1 MPRKK
6 AAAKSEAEE
15 TTEVLDTKE
24 PERPM
29 SPNEGPAEIG
39 QAGDEASC
47 AGVLEPAGE
56 EEPDA
61 EAAVSQQDMSV
72 ADMLLPEENADSNAV
87 PMESDMPEEEPPTEE
102 ILAGTLLESGED
114 TFRTQKMEAESAD
127 DEPMQDWGDAE
138 SADGLEHFEPEESE
152 EFLGNESGGEMP
164 KEPAMDT
171 RTARAKAR
179 EEFFG
184 LDIKTLDRDLSPL
197 QKKEWTDIY
206 SSFRAGT
213 PIAGTVSGKE
223 EIELT
228 ALNKETGRPERISV
242 LCFTVINYRVK
253 VLIPETALWN
263 NGKVLKR
270 HVASHMVGAN
280 IQYVITS
287 IDREGE
293 CALAS
298 RSLAMEQR
306 RRAFARARSGN
317 TPGDIVPCNV
327 LVVGPKQV
335 LLECG
340 GYDLV
345 LRPAD
350 LSYSSILDLRDEYR
364 SGQVLEAVIKEFDP
378 EVEKLEV
385 SVKEVNPN
393 PFDGADTRHPVGS
406 DRQAIVTNRYR
417 GGVFCRLADTTTCM
431 CLFGR
436 GYTEYDCNP
445 GDRVIVHITRYDYT
459 KKHIYGRTGMGNF
472 PGVSGNSR
480 AGENELSKLATMV
493 NLKPDCVPKL
503 WGKLPFV
510 DKPRC
515 RSF

>member
-6 AAAKSEAEE
+6 AAVKSEAEE

-24 PERPM
+24 PERLM
-29 SPNEGPAEIG
+29 SPNEDPAEIG

-47 AGVLEPAGE
+47 AGVLEPPGE
-56 EEPDA
+56 EKSDA
-61 EAAVSQQDMSV
+61 ETAASQQDMSV
-72 ADMLLPEENADSNAV
+72 ADMLLPEENADNNRMSLEA
-87 PMESDMPEEEPPTEE
+87 DMLAEEILTEE
-102 ILAGTLLESGED
+102 MLAGTLPESGEY
-114 TFRTQKMEAESAD
+114 TFRTQGMETESAD
-127 DEPMQDWGDAE
+127 DEPMSGWEDAA
-138 SADGLEHFEPEESE
+138 SAEVSEHFGSEESE
-152 EFLGNESGGEMP
+152 ASLEGGCGGEMP
-164 KEPAMDT
+164 KEPALDT
-171 RTARAKAR
+171 RAARAKAR

-228 ALNKETGRPERISV
+228 VRNKETGRPERISI

-253 VLIPETALWN
+253 VLIPETELWN

-306 RRAFARARSGN
+306 RRAFAHARSGN
-317 TPGDIVPCNV
+317 TPGEIVPCNV

-345 LRPAD
+345 LRPTD

-378 EVEKLEV
+378 EAEKLEV

-459 KKHIYGRTGMGNF
+459 KKHIYGRI
-472 PGVSGNSR
+472 VAR
-480 AGENELSKLATMV
+480 
-493 NLKPDCVPKL
+493 
-503 WGKLPFV
+503 W
-510 DKPRC
+510 
-515 RSF
+515 

>member
-6 AAAKSEAEE
+6 AAVKSEAEE
-15 TTEVLDTKE
+15 MTEVLNAKTM
-24 PERPM
+24 ERPV
-29 SPNEGPAEIG
+29 SPDEDPAEVE
-39 QAGDEASC
+39 QAGAKAPC
-47 AGVLEPAGE
+47 VGVPEPAGE

-87 PMESDMPEEEPPTEE
+87 PMESDMPEEELSTEE

-114 TFRTQKMEAESAD
+114 TFRTQRMEAESAD

-152 EFLGNESGGEMP
+152 GFLGNESGGEMP
-164 KEPAMDT
+164 KESAMDT

-228 ALNKETGRPERISV
+228 VLNKETGRPERISV

-306 RRAFARARSGN
+306 RRVCPSRFR
-317 TPGDIVPCNV
+317 
-327 LVVGPKQV
+327 
-335 LLECG
+335 
-340 GYDLV
+340 
-345 LRPAD
+345 
-350 LSYSSILDLRDEYR
+350 
-364 SGQVLEAVIKEFDP
+364 GQ
-378 EVEKLEV
+378 
-385 SVKEVNPN
+385 
-393 PFDGADTRHPVGS
+393 
-406 DRQAIVTNRYR
+406 
-417 GGVFCRLADTTTCM
+417 
-431 CLFGR
+431 
-436 GYTEYDCNP
+436 
-445 GDRVIVHITRYDYT
+445 
-459 KKHIYGRTGMGNF
+459 
-472 PGVSGNSR
+472 
-480 AGENELSKLATMV
+480 
-493 NLKPDCVPKL
+493 
-503 WGKLPFV
+503 
-510 DKPRC
+510 
-515 RSF
+515 

>member
-47 AGVLEPAGE
+47 AGVLEPAE
-56 EEPDA
+56 EEEMDT
-61 EAAVSQQDMSV
+61 EAATSQQDISV
-72 ADMLLPEENADSNAV
+72 ADMLLPEENTDSNTM
-87 PMESDMPEEEPPTEE
+87 PLESDMLAEELLTEE
-102 ILAGTLLESGED
+102 ILAGTLPESGED
-114 TFRTQKMEAESAD
+114 TFRTQGMETESTD
-127 DEPMQDWGDAE
+127 DEPMSGWEDAA
-138 SADGLEHFEPEESE
+138 SAEEPEHFESEESKA
-152 EFLGNESGGEMP
+152 FLEGGSSGEIP
-164 KEPAMDT
+164 KEPALDT
-171 RTARAKAR
+171 RAARTKAR

-184 LDIKTLDRDLSPL
+184 LDIKTLDRALSPL

-228 ALNKETGRPERISV
+228 VLNKETGRPERISV

-317 TPGDIVPCNV
+317 TPGEIVPCNV

-345 LRPAD
+345 LRPTD

-364 SGQVLEAVIKEFDP
+364 SGQVIKEFDP
-378 EVEKLEV
+378 EAEKLEV

-459 KKHIYGRTGMGNF
+459 KKHIYGRI
-472 PGVSGNSR
+472 VAR
-480 AGENELSKLATMV
+480 
-493 NLKPDCVPKL
+493 
-503 WGKLPFV
+503 W
-510 DKPRC
+510 
-515 RSF
+515 

>member
-6 AAAKSEAEE
+6 AAVKSEAEE
-15 TTEVLDTKE
+15 MTEVLNAKTM
-24 PERPM
+24 ERPV
-29 SPNEGPAEIG
+29 SPDEDPAEVE
-39 QAGDEASC
+39 QAGAKAPC
-47 AGVLEPAGE
+47 VGVPEPAGE

-228 ALNKETGRPERISV
+228 VLNKETGRPERISV

-459 KKHIYGRTGMGNF
+459 KKHIYGRI
-472 PGVSGNSR
+472 VAR
-480 AGENELSKLATMV
+480 
-493 NLKPDCVPKL
+493 
-503 WGKLPFV
+503 W
-510 DKPRC
+510 
-515 RSF
+515 

>member
-1 MPRKK
+1 
-6 AAAKSEAEE
+6 
-15 TTEVLDTKE
+15 
-24 PERPM
+24 
-29 SPNEGPAEIG
+29 
-39 QAGDEASC
+39 
-47 AGVLEPAGE
+47 
-56 EEPDA
+56 
-61 EAAVSQQDMSV
+61 
-72 ADMLLPEENADSNAV
+72 
-87 PMESDMPEEEPPTEE
+87 
-102 ILAGTLLESGED
+102 
-114 TFRTQKMEAESAD
+114 
-127 DEPMQDWGDAE
+127 
-138 SADGLEHFEPEESE
+138 
-152 EFLGNESGGEMP
+152 MP

-459 KKHIYGRTGMGNF
+459 KKHIYGRI
-472 PGVSGNSR
+472 VAR
-480 AGENELSKLATMV
+480 
-493 NLKPDCVPKL
+493 
-503 WGKLPFV
+503 W
-510 DKPRC
+510 
-515 RSF
+515 